1 MPKSTSARVFIALI
15 VISGLCVFGDAV
27 LSANSIYAVRFI
39 SFVLV
44 ACVAARL
51 RLKLPGFTGSMSVNL
66 PFILVAIAEMS
77 SLEALTVGCIST
89 VVQTLPRKKLG
100 KLNSVQAAFNF
111 SNMALAVA
119 ATRLVF
125 QSGILA
131 NEIASAPIR
140 LCVAALVFFLINSV
154 PVALVI
160 SLSEAT
166 NAVRT
171 WLGMA
176 QLSFVYFVASAG
188 IAATVLTLTIRIG
201 WEVPIAVMPL
211 MLGIYLSYKRLLG
224 AAAGTSEP
232 AAAAMAA
239 KA

>member
-27 LSANSIYAVRFI
+27 LSANSIYAVRFV

-51 RLKLPGFTGSMSVNL
+51 RLKLPGLTGSMSVNL
-66 PFILVAIAEMS
+66 PFILVAVAEMS

-89 VVQTLPRKKLG
+89 VVQTLPRKKMS
-100 KLNSVQAAFNF
+100 KVNSVQAAFNF

-125 QSGILA
+125 LSGILA
-131 NEIASAPIR
+131 GEIASAPIR
-140 LCVAALVFFLINSV
+140 LCVAGLVFFLINSV
-154 PVALVI
+154 PVAVVI

-166 NAVRT
+166 NALRT
-171 WLGMA
+171 WIGMA
-176 QLSFVYFVASAG
+176 QLSFPYFVASAG
-188 IAATVLTLTIRIG
+188 IAATVMTLTIRIG
-201 WEVPIAVMPL
+201 WGVPIAVMPL

-224 AAAGTSEP
+224 IAAGTNQP
-232 AAAAMAA
+232 AAALAA

>member
-15 VISGLCVFGDAV
+15 VISGLCVFGDAI

-39 SFVLV
+39 SFLLV

-51 RLKLPGFTGSMSVNL
+51 RLKLPGITGSMSVNL
-66 PFILVAIAEMS
+66 PFILVAVAEMS
-77 SLEALTVGCIST
+77 ALEALTVACIST
-89 VVQTLPRKKLG
+89 VVQCLPRTKLQ

-119 ATRLVF
+119 ATRLVYHWGLLT
-125 QSGILA
+125 S
-131 NEIASAPIR
+131 EIASAPLR
-140 LCVAALVFFLINSV
+140 LCVACLVFFLINSI
-154 PVALVI
+154 PVAVVI
-160 SLSEAT
+160 SLTEAT
-166 NAVRT
+166 NAIRT
-171 WLGMA
+171 WIGMV

-201 WEVPIAVMPL
+201 WGVPIAVMPL
-211 MLGIYLSYKRLLG
+211 MLGVYLSYKRLLG
-224 AAAGTSEP
+224 VATTAASQP
-232 AAAAMAA
+232 VAAMAA